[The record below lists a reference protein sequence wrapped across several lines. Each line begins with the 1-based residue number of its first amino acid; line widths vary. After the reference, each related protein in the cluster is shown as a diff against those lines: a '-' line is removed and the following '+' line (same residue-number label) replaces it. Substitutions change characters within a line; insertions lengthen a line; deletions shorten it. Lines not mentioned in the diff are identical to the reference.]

1 MGRGNVCVRGDY
13 EGLYYVDRG
22 YIDCYT
28 AKAEDEYGEYDTK
41 LQCDMNYPEDYDNY
55 DYDEILS
62 QIYYDDFIREFTSMM
77 EKKFKS
83 FTSTGNDYGVILE
96 NNLFEI
102 EIEDNEWSYAVKL
115 IQKEDWYDNHLEGLQ
130 KKHYENYLDGMKNI
144 LLELF
149 ESIGCYGGAWTHGTI
164 TRESARANS

>member
-1 MGRGNVCVRGDY
+1 MND
-13 EGLYYVDRG
+13 D
-22 YIDCYT
+22 
-28 AKAEDEYGEYDTK
+28 GEYEEK
-41 LQCDMNYPEDYDNY
+41 MLGDMSMEDFNDFEYD
-55 DYDEILS
+55 DVLS
-62 QIYYDDFIREFTSMM
+62 GIYYDDFLQNFTAMM

-83 FTSTGNDYGVILE
+83 FVSTGDDYGTVME

-130 KKHYENYLDGMKNI
+130 KKHYENYLNGIKNI

-149 ESIGCYGGAWTHGTI
+149 PSIGCYGGAWTHGTI
-164 TRESARANS
+164 KREDTKVSC